1 MTSRAASRQWDDVV
15 RAGDRIEA
23 RTLNRAVERGELQRV
38 APGLYVPAGR
48 PAEVEERIR
57 RNWQR
62 VAAALVPGAVVSH
75 FSAMLGG
82 ITEAGLVTLSH
93 PTRFNRTIA
102 LPGLKVVLLRGP
114 GQLPGDLQLGPL
126 PLHWASRPR
135 MVLEN
140 LMRTTAHEPR
150 SAGRERVESL
160 LVDVLAASGEEALNR
175 LRDDAR
181 ALAPTLSKENEL
193 AMLDRMAAALLG
205 THAKGELRTLAG
217 QLVAR
222 GTPVD
227 KTRLERF
234 ELLADELRRA
244 VLPVLKDVAGV
255 GLAKR
260 NFAFFESYFSNF
272 VEGTRFSVEEA
283 RGIALENRIMEAR
296 PKDSHDVIGVFRL
309 AMTSPARDA
318 VPPPGAEF
326 VAGLQQRHAQMLE
339 RRPEAGPGELKQ
351 QPNFAGTTEF
361 VAPAMAR
368 GTLIEG
374 SALATSVPEGLA
386 RAIYYAFVVSEV
398 HPFADGNGRL
408 SRLVLNAELSRLGLC
423 RVIVPTLFHPQYVDC
438 QRALTR
444 GNDAKPFVSAIAK
457 IASWTASFDYA
468 DYDALLAKLRQAN
481 AFEESPAQYRLR
493 DGGGAIV
500 A

>member
-1 MTSRAASRQWDDVV
+1 MTPKAASRLWEDVV
-15 RAGDRIEA
+15 RARDRTEA
-23 RTLNRAVERGELQRV
+23 RTLNRAVQRGELQRI
-38 APGLYVPAGR
+38 APSLYVPAGS

-57 RNWQR
+57 RNWRR

-75 FSAMLGG
+75 LSAFVGG
-82 ITEAGLVTLSH
+82 ITDAGLVTLSH
-93 PTRFNRTIA
+93 PTRFNRSIA
-102 LPGLKVVLLRGP
+102 LPGLKIVLLRGA
-114 GQLPGDLQLGPL
+114 GHLPGDLQLGAL
-126 PLHWASRPR
+126 ALHWSSRPR

-140 LMRTTAHEPR
+140 LSRTTAREPR

-160 LVDVLAASGEEALNR
+160 LVDVLAASGEQALNR

-181 ALAPTLSKENEL
+181 ALAPALGKENEL
-193 AMLDRMAAALLG
+193 VVLDRIVAALLG
-205 THAKGELRTLAG
+205 TRAKGELRTKAG
-217 QLVAR
+217 HLVAR
-222 GTPVD
+222 GTPAD
-227 KTRLERF
+227 KERLERF
-234 ELLADELRRA
+234 ELLADELRHV
-244 VLPVLKDVAGV
+244 VLPTLQDIAGA

-283 RGIALENRIMEAR
+283 RGIALEDRIVEAR
-296 PKDSHDVIGVFRL
+296 PRDSHDVIGVFRL
-309 AMTSPARDA
+309 AMNSPVRDT

-339 RRPEAGPGELKQ
+339 RRPEAGPGLLKE

-374 SALATSVPEGLA
+374 SALATSIPEGLA
-386 RAIYYAFVVSEV
+386 RAIYYAFLVSGV

-408 SRLVLNAELSRLGLC
+408 SRLLLNAELSRLGLC

-444 GNDAKPFVSAIAK
+444 GNDAKPFVSAIGK
-457 IASWTASFDYA
+457 IASWTASFDYS